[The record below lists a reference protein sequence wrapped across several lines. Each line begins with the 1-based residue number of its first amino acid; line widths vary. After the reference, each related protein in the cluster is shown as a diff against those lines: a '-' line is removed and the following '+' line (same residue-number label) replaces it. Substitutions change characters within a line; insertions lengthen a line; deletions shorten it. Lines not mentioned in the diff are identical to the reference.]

1 MNALDWLVL
10 LGTVAAIVGY
20 GLWKSRGTSTA
31 DDWLRGKERP
41 SWSTM
46 GLAVM
51 ATQASA
57 ITFLSVPGQAYD
69 DGMRF
74 VQVYFGLPFA
84 MIFISAFMV
93 PRYYKL
99 NVYTAYEYLEKRFDV
114 RVRVL
119 GALLFLLQRGLSA
132 GVTIYAP
139 AILLSAMLGW
149 PLQPTIVGIGSVVI
163 AYTVLG
169 GATTVSQTQK
179 QQMIVMLAGV
189 VVAGVLAVHSLPQE
203 IGVAD
208 ALAVAGA
215 LGRTEAVTTTFDL
228 KDRYNIWSGVLG
240 GFFLSL
246 AYFGTDQSQVG
257 RYLHGKSVTES
268 RLGLLLNGVLKIPMQ
283 FAILLTGVLV
293 FALYQFT
300 PPPLTFNAP
309 LGAQMQ
315 ASAGAPQWQELQDRW
330 GQVQA
335 SKELAARRFVQTR
348 SEAGTPEHQAAR
360 ADLQKEQAA
369 ADLVRKEAAA
379 LVRKTLPKAEPK
391 DSDYV
396 FLTFVS
402 KHLPHGIIGLLVAVI
417 LFAAMSSTASEL
429 NALGTTTA
437 LDLWKRLRREE
448 PTEAQILRTGKLAT
462 FGWGLTALGFA
473 SFASLVDNLIQAVNI
488 MGSLFYGAVLGL
500 FLSAFFLPRVG
511 STAALI
517 GAVVA
522 QVTVLVLY
530 VSSDLGFLWYNLVGC
545 LVVMVV
551 ASAVQLGLAPRPAA

>member
-1 MNALDWLVL
+1 MNALNLLDWLVL
-10 LGTVAAIVGY
+10 LGTIAAIVGY
-20 GLWKSRGTSTA
+20 GLWKSRGASTA

-163 AYTVLG
+163 AYTVMG

-179 QQMIVMLAGV
+179 QQMIVMLGGV
-189 VVAGVLAVHSLPQE
+189 IVAGVLAVRGLPEE

-228 KDRYNIWSGVLG
+228 KDRYNLWSGVLG

-315 ASAGAPQWQELQDRW
+315 GPPPQRRSGRCCKTAGARCRPAKNKPP
-330 GQVQA
+330 A
-335 SKELAARRFVQTR
+335 SLSRPAVSPAHRYTRRRAPRCRLNKPVQTR
-348 SEAGTPEHQAAR
+348 S
-360 ADLQKEQAA
+360 
-369 ADLVRKEAAA
+369 VR
-379 LVRKTLPKAEPK
+379 RP
-391 DSDYV
+391 
-396 FLTFVS
+396 
-402 KHLPHGIIGLLVAVI
+402 PH
-417 LFAAMSSTASEL
+417 
-429 NALGTTTA
+429 
-437 LDLWKRLRREE
+437 
-448 PTEAQILRTGKLAT
+448 
-462 FGWGLTALGFA
+462 
-473 SFASLVDNLIQAVNI
+473 SFA
-488 MGSLFYGAVLGL
+488 
-500 FLSAFFLPRVG
+500 
-511 STAALI
+511 
-517 GAVVA
+517 
-522 QVTVLVLY
+522 
-530 VSSDLGFLWYNLVGC
+530 
-545 LVVMVV
+545 
-551 ASAVQLGLAPRPAA
+551 RPCPKQNPKTPTMCS